1 MLLNASVIAVKG
13 RRHRANDQDHLTKS
27 QFGRIVGEKERLLFM
42 SIDTRPTPVRR
53 RAFYIFLICAVLF
66 GIGQFHRLSGAVTIP
81 AIATDL
87 GLSVD
92 RLGFVAAILFFT
104 SAILQIPNG
113 LLLDRFGSRRI
124 VPIYVGFAIGG
135 CILLTFASSY
145 EELLISRMLLG
156 GGFSVTM
163 MSAYVL
169 FAKWYPV
176 EKFATVTSW
185 MMAASGIGSIIASYP
200 LAFFIDEF
208 GWRPAYLIV
217 AAITLVAVLVGIF
230 VVRDTPPGY
239 KKNEKQPATL
249 KESLRGFSAV
259 LVFPRFFFLL
269 AMGFVAFGP
278 ATAILGMWGGPF
290 LESQF
295 GLNGVERGEI
305 LLLMVVAVP
314 VGALFFGP
322 LDRMFQSR
330 KKIVLL
336 AVFAEI
342 CAFLT
347 LGLNDNLPLWGV
359 CTLFIVIAF
368 LQQHYVVLAAHCRS
382 LFPDYLVGRANSTL
396 NLTSI
401 MGVGCMQSFF
411 GWALVYSPDTGY
423 QIAFIGIAIILILA
437 GILYMAATEVPSDDA
452 KVAVSLET

>member
-1 MLLNASVIAVKG
+1 MP
-13 RRHRANDQDHLTKS
+13 
-27 QFGRIVGEKERLLFM
+27 M
-42 SIDTRPTPVRR
+42 DTRPTPVRR

-81 AIATDL
+81 AIAIDL

-92 RLGFVAAILFFT
+92 RLGFVAAVLFFT

-124 VPIYVGFAIGG
+124 VPIYVGFAIAG

-217 AAITLVAVLVGIF
+217 AAVTLVAVVIGGF
-230 VVRDTPPGY
+230 VIRDTPPDY
-239 KKNEKQPATL
+239 QRNEKQPTTL
-249 KESLRGFSAV
+249 RESLRGYSAV

-278 ATAILGMWGGPF
+278 ATAILGMWGGPY
-290 LESQF
+290 LETQY
-295 GLNGVERGEI
+295 GLSGVERGEI
-305 LLLMVVAVP
+305 LLLMVIAVP

-322 LDRMFQSR
+322 LDRVFQSR
-330 KKIVLL
+330 KRIVLI
-336 AVFAEI
+336 AVLAEI
-342 CAFLT
+342 CAFVT
-347 LGLNDNLPLWGV
+347 LGTVENLPLWGV
-359 CTLFIVIAF
+359 CVLFVIIAF

-396 NLTSI
+396 NMTSI
-401 MGVGCMQSFF
+401 VGVGVMQSLF
-411 GWALVYSPDTGY
+411 GWALVYSPERGY
-423 QIAFIGIAIILILA
+423 QIAFVCIALTLMLA
-437 GILYMAATEVPSDDA
+437 TVLYLAAIEAPSVDR
-452 KVAVSLET
+452 AVEAES

>member
-1 MLLNASVIAVKG
+1 MP
-13 RRHRANDQDHLTKS
+13 
-27 QFGRIVGEKERLLFM
+27 
-42 SIDTRPTPVRR
+42 IDTRPTHVRR

-113 LLLDRFGSRRI
+113 LLLDRYGSRRI
-124 VPIYVGFAIGG
+124 VPIYVGFAIAG

-200 LAFFIDEF
+200 LAFFINEF

-217 AAITLVAVLVGIF
+217 AAVTLVALIIGIF
-230 VVRDTPPGY
+230 VIRDTPPDY
-239 KKNEKQPATL
+239 KKSEKQPATL
-249 KESLRGFSAV
+249 KDSLRGYSAV
-259 LVFPRFFFLL
+259 LISPRFFFLL

-278 ATAILGMWGGPF
+278 ATAILGMWGGPY
-290 LESQF
+290 LETKF
-295 GLNGVERGEI
+295 GLSGVERGEI

-314 VGALFFGP
+314 IGALFFGP
-322 LDRMFQSR
+322 LDRVFRSR
-330 KKIVLL
+330 KRIVLIAVL
-336 AVFAEI
+336 AEVG
-342 CAFLT
+342 AFLM
-347 LGLNDNLPLWGV
+347 LGTIDDLSLWAV
-359 CTLFIVIAF
+359 CVLFVIIAF

-396 NLTSI
+396 NMTSI
-401 MGVGCMQSFF
+401 VGVGAMQSLF
-411 GWALVYSPDTGY
+411 GWALIYSPEQGY
-423 QIAFIGIAIILILA
+423 QIAFIGIALLLILA
-437 GILYMAATEVPSDDA
+437 GILYLAAAEAPLVDEVVEAELA
-452 KVAVSLET
+452 KIET